1 MVASTTRRLTTRRS
15 GLVAIAFAVA
25 ACGLTGPTPARAADA
40 FPTQP
45 VKLVIPFPPGG
56 STDVVGRIVAAKMG
70 ELLGQTV
77 LVENKAGAGGNI
89 GAAQVA
95 KADPDGYTMLM
106 GTVATHAINPALYP
120 KMPYDPVKDFAPVS
134 LLVTVPNVLV
144 VHPSLEAKDVQGL
157 IALLKANAGKYDYAS
172 SGIGT
177 PLHLSGEIFKMM
189 TGVEMTH
196 VPYRGA
202 GPAMNDLLG
211 GQVKVMFDN
220 LPASI
225 GHIRQGSLRGLAIT
239 TTKRSPAAP
248 GLPTMA
254 EAGLPGYETY
264 SWNALFAPAGTPQP
278 VVDRLAKA
286 AAEAVADPA
295 VRQRLADL
303 SAEPVGAGPA
313 ELAKHVEAE
322 LAKWGPVVKASG
334 AKATE

>member
-1 MVASTTRRLTTRRS
+1 MATRMGLTRRRA
-15 GLVAIAFAVA
+15 GLAIALATAVV
-25 ACGLTGPTPARAADA
+25 ACGPTLAQAADA

-77 LVENKAGAGGNI
+77 LVENKAGAGGYI

-95 KADPDGYTMLM
+95 KSDPDGYTLLM

-144 VHPSLEAKDVQGL
+144 VHPSLDAKDVQGL
-157 IALLKANAGKYDYAS
+157 ITLLKANAGKYDYAS

-177 PLHLSGEIFKMM
+177 PLHLSGEIFKTMA
-189 TGVEMTH
+189 GVEMTH

-211 GQVKVMFDN
+211 GQVKIMFDN

-225 GHIRQGSLRGLAIT
+225 GQIRQGSLRGLAIT

-248 GLPTMA
+248 DLPTMA

-264 SWNALFAPAGTPQP
+264 SWNALFVPAGTPQP
-278 VVDRLAKA
+278 VIDRLAKA

-295 VRQRLADL
+295 VGKRLADL

-313 ELAKHVEAE
+313 DLAKHVEAE

>member
-1 MVASTTRRLTTRRS
+1 MATSTRSTRRS
-15 GLVAIAFAVA
+15 GLTATLAVIAA
-25 ACGLTGPTPARAADA
+25 ACGLAGPSPTQAADA

-95 KADPDGYTMLM
+95 KADPDGYTLLM

-144 VHPSLEAKDVQGL
+144 VHPSLDAKDVQGL
-157 IALLKANAGKYDYAS
+157 ITLLKANPGKYDYAS

-177 PLHLSGEIFKMM
+177 PLHLSGEIFKMSA
-189 TGVEMTH
+189 GVEMTH

-248 GLPTMA
+248 DLPTMA

-278 VVDRLAKA
+278 AIDRLAKA
-286 AAEAVADPA
+286 AAEAVADP
-295 VRQRLADL
+295 VVGKRLADL
-303 SAEPVGAGPA
+303 SAEPVGGGPA
-313 ELAKHVEAE
+313 DLAKHVEAE

>member
-1 MVASTTRRLTTRRS
+1 
-15 GLVAIAFAVA
+15 
-25 ACGLTGPTPARAADA
+25 
-40 FPTQP
+40 
-45 VKLVIPFPPGG
+45 
-56 STDVVGRIVAAKMG
+56 
-70 ELLGQTV
+70 
-77 LVENKAGAGGNI
+77 
-89 GAAQVA
+89 
-95 KADPDGYTMLM
+95 
-106 GTVATHAINPALYP
+106 
-120 KMPYDPVKDFAPVS
+120 
-134 LLVTVPNVLV
+134 VPNVLV

-157 IALLKANAGKYDYAS
+157 ITLLKANAGKYDYAS

-177 PLHLSGEIFKMM
+177 PLHLSGEIFKTMA
-189 TGVEMTH
+189 GVEMTH